1 MRMSLPQKSDH
12 KVSRR
17 VRGNPSGERKR
28 DDLKWSRPHQKR
40 CATERRGTPELRP
53 SKAILQSPES
63 GADYITQPL
72 VSGLSKALYRRDNGP
87 NTAPSRLISSTGVE
101 ITRLLG
107 IPGED
112 CRPDACAHACA
123 HRMLIR
129 LSDLGFEVSANDV
142 YLDPDR
148 AIRLLWRGDLRSVEM
163 VFPSSS
169 DENPYLYHSD
179 DQAFGVEDNPSA
191 EVLLDWLKWVLKDVS
206 AGRPCA
212 A

>member
-1 MRMSLPQKSDH
+1 
-12 KVSRR
+12 
-17 VRGNPSGERKR
+17 
-28 DDLKWSRPHQKR
+28 
-40 CATERRGTPELRP
+40 
-53 SKAILQSPES
+53 
-63 GADYITQPL
+63 
-72 VSGLSKALYRRDNGP
+72 
-87 NTAPSRLISSTGVE
+87 
-101 ITRLLG
+101 
-107 IPGED
+107 
-112 CRPDACAHACA
+112 
-123 HRMLIR
+123 MLIR